1 MSPSKLN
8 IPRVGVW
15 RLQMRV
21 WRSLA
26 AVLLSAVLV
35 APVAGRQPRLDL
47 QSFVGTWTEDVTQ
60 RRAVTSG
67 LTYTFSHEADGFIT
81 IVRAGVD
88 LRDRVRFDGNDYETA
103 GVPGRTVSWIK
114 VSDTTYETA
123 VKRDGAFVAKG
134 RWILSEDGKRLR
146 QETSPRRVDGKTV
159 TNVSEYVRI
168 SGEGNSLIGEWKP
181 IASHSPEADQF
192 ELSLTDETAL
202 TMRYPR
208 NQTTITIRPD
218 GQEYTTT
225 GPNSLPGMT
234 TSAEAI
240 DARSFRRTTL
250 REHKPLFETVM
261 TLSSDGKRLTV
272 TSRPIGNT
280 DMPTVFV
287 YNRQD

>member
-1 MSPSKLN
+1 MCLA
-8 IPRVGVW
+8 
-15 RLQMRV
+15 
-21 WRSLA
+21 RSLA
-26 AVLLSAVLV
+26 AVLLSAVV
-35 APVAGRQPRLDL
+35 FAPVSGQQPRLDL
-47 QSFVGTWTEDVTQ
+47 RSFVGTWTEDVAQ

-67 LTYTFSHEADGFIT
+67 LTYTFSQEADGFIT

-88 LRDRVRFDGNDYETA
+88 LRDRVRFDGKDYETA
-103 GVPGRTVSWIK
+103 GVPGRAVSWVK
-114 VSDTTYETA
+114 VSDTTYETV

-134 RWILSEDGKRLR
+134 RWILSEGGKRLR
-146 QETSPRRVDGKTV
+146 QETTPRRVDEKTV

-181 IASHSPEADQF
+181 IASQSPEADQF
-192 ELSLTDETAL
+192 VLSVIDETTL
-202 TMRYPR
+202 KMLYPR
-208 NQTTITIRPD
+208 NQSTTTIRPD
-218 GQEYTTT
+218 GQEYATT

-240 DARSFRRTTL
+240 DARSLRRTTL

-272 TSRPIGNT
+272 TSRPTGTT
-280 DMPTVFV
+280 DMPTAFV

>member
-1 MSPSKLN
+1 M
-8 IPRVGVW
+8 
-15 RLQMRV
+15 RLS
-21 WRSLA
+21 RSLA
-26 AVLLSAVLV
+26 AVLLSAVV
-35 APVAGRQPRLDL
+35 AAPVSGRQSRLDL
-47 QSFVGTWTEDVTQ
+47 RSFVGTWTEDVTQ

-67 LTYTFSHEADGFIT
+67 LTYTFSQEADGFIT

-88 LRDRVRFDGNDYETA
+88 LRDRVRFDGKDYETA

-114 VSDTTYETA
+114 VSNTTFETE
-123 VKRDGAFVAKG
+123 VKRDGTVAAKG
-134 RWILSEDGKRLR
+134 KWILSEGGKRLR
-146 QETSPRRVDGKTV
+146 QETTPRRVDEKNV

-181 IASHSPEADQF
+181 IASQSPEADQF
-192 ELSLTDETAL
+192 VLSLIDETTL
-202 TMRYPR
+202 KMLYPR
-208 NQTTITIRPD
+208 NQGTITIRPD
-218 GQEYTTT
+218 GQEYAAT

-240 DARSFRRTTL
+240 DTRSLRRTTL

-272 TSRPIGNT
+272 TSRTIGTT
-280 DMPTVFV
+280 DVPTVFV